1 MYNVGFWWDAA
12 VCMSPLFI
20 TEHCNMFS
28 LKTVPHAYHGV
39 RASVCRQ
46 DSALSCF
53 INKNSSSLA
62 LFNLHVKLNLQGY
75 IMALTINIL

>member
-1 MYNVGFWWDAA
+1 MYVGFWWGASA
-12 VCMSPLFI
+12 FMSPLFI
-20 TEHCNMFS
+20 TEYCNMFS

-46 DSALSCF
+46 GETLAGF
-53 INKNSSSLA
+53 INKISNSLA

-75 IMALTINIL
+75 IMALAIKVL